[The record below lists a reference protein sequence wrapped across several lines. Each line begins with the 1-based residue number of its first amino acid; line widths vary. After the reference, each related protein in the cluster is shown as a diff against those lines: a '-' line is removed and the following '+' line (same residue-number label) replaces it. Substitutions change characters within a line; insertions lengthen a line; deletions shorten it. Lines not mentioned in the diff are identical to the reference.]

1 MACAAAG
8 LQVTIAQTKAHVGVG
23 TGIILV
29 FHMETP
35 RADKM
40 PRGEKATKQL
50 LPARRP
56 ADSLPNGHCR
66 KL

>member
-40 PRGEKATKQL
+40 PRGEKCDQAASSCQA
-50 LPARRP
+50 P
-56 ADSLPNGHCR
+56 C
-66 KL
+66 